1 MFNYNKTIIK
11 GLRILVSK
19 PPMDDQYYVHY
30 EFTGTNWRES
40 AKFVLPNYIGQQN
53 VKIQTL
59 HQFSSVKDNIWVYNE
74 GIFVCDL

>member
-1 MFNYNKTIIK
+1 MFNYNKNIIK

-30 EFTGTNWRES
+30 EFTGSNWRES
-40 AKFVLPNYIGQQN
+40 AKSVLPNYIGQQN

-59 HQFSSVKDNIWVYNE
+59 HPFSSVKDDIWVYNE
-74 GIFVCDL
+74 AIFVCDL